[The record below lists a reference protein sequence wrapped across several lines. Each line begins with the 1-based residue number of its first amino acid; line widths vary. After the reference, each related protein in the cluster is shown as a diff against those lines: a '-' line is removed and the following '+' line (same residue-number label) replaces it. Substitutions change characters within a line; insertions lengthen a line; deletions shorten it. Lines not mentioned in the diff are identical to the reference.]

1 MSDEAPAN
9 PSWRAPKEP
18 RPARR
23 AAPAAAVLRR
33 LYLTLFLRGRT
44 SRGLRREKVPR
55 SLPQKL
61 WLTLLFYAL
70 FGCLALGVAGHSAFT
85 LAVYLHG
92 LTFVFLGL
100 FVAGSSGEML
110 FNKEEADI
118 LLHRPV
124 APRDL
129 LWSKVRVLV
138 EISLWIGGALN
149 LAGMVAGVTTKG
161 GGWLFP
167 PAHLLA
173 TALEALF
180 CAGVVVVSYQL
191 CLRWFGRERLD
202 GLMTT
207 VQIVLATSTV
217 FAGQFVPRLFAR
229 LSATGELDLQGGWHV
244 GWAGLLPPLWF
255 AAIDDLLT
263 GHFTRVTLLLSAC
276 GAAATALVVGLAVT
290 RLARDYEVG
299 LQSLHDTVAVR
310 PRGERRRLLDRVL
323 GAPPLS
329 WWLRDP
335 VERASFLL
343 CAAYLVRDRD
353 VKLRVYPGLA
363 PMAMMPFVIL
373 LQGRGPGS
381 ADLGGFPVAFVGF
394 MVALVPLFA
403 LNLLQYSQQWQ
414 AADLFRIAPI
424 GGPGP
429 LCHGARRAVI
439 LLLALPIL
447 VLCALIVVA
456 LQHDPARLL
465 LLLPGAIALP
475 ASSIFLPGG
484 ADAVP
489 LSQPSE
495 EAKSVS
501 RGLVLGGAMVASVPL
516 AGAAAAAWSFGW
528 FATFLAGEA
537 VISAALWAWSRRMLA
552 NARWSKWE

>member
-1 MSDEAPAN
+1 VSGDAPAKL
-9 PSWRAPKEP
+9 S
-18 RPARR
+18 RR
-23 AAPAAAVLRR
+23 AAPPAAVLRR

-70 FGCLALGVAGHSAFT
+70 FGCIALGVPGRSAFT
-85 LAVYLHG
+85 LAVVLHG
-92 LTFVFLGL
+92 LTFVFLGV
-100 FVAGSSGEML
+100 FIAGSSGEML

-129 LWSKVRVLV
+129 LWSKVRVLI
-138 EISLWIGGALN
+138 EISLWIGATLN
-149 LAGMVAGVTTKG
+149 LAGMVAGVTAKG

-167 PAHLLA
+167 PAHLLS

-207 VQIVLATSTV
+207 MQIVLATSAV
-217 FAGQFVPRLFAR
+217 FAGQFVPHLLAR
-229 LSATGELDLQGGWHV
+229 LGANGELDLHV
-244 GWAGLLPPLWF
+244 GWAGLLPPIWF
-255 AAIDDLLT
+255 AALDDLLT
-263 GHFTRVTLLLSAC
+263 GHAAPATLLLAAC
-276 GAAATALVVGLAVT
+276 GAAATALVIGLAVT

-299 LQSLHDTVAVR
+299 LQALHDTAAVR
-310 PRGERRRLLDRVL
+310 PRGDRRRILDRL
-323 GAPPLS
+323 IGTPPLS

-353 VKLRVYPGLA
+353 VKLRVYPSLA

-373 LQGRGPGS
+373 LQGRGPGN

-429 LCHGARRAVI
+429 LCHGARRAVL

-447 VLCALIVVA
+447 LLCAVIVGA
-456 LQHDPARLL
+456 IQHEPARLL

-475 ASSIFLPGG
+475 ASSIFRPGG

-501 RGLVLGGAMVASVPL
+501 RGLVLGGAMLASVPL

-528 FATFLAGEA
+528 FASFLAVETLIA
-537 VISAALWAWSRRMLA
+537 AALWAWSRRSLA